1 MKKIFVFA
9 AALIFAGAVSMAQE
23 PVKKSQEPQ
32 KTEKTC
38 CSKDKKAEHKCS
50 GDCKNH
56 QKATTQKADKAC
68 CSKDKKTEAH
78 KCSGNCKNH
87 QKDATKKCSGDC
99 KNHQKE
105 LKK

>member
-50 GDCKNH
+50 G
-56 QKATTQKADKAC
+56 
-68 CSKDKKTEAH
+68 E
-78 KCSGNCKNH
+78 
-87 QKDATKKCSGDC
+87 
-99 KNHQKE
+99 
-105 LKK
+105 

>member
-1 MKKIFVFA
+1 MKKVFVFA

-38 CSKDKKAEHKCS
+38 CSKDKK
-50 GDCKNH
+50 
-56 QKATTQKADKAC
+56 
-68 CSKDKKTEAH
+68 TEAH
-78 KCSGNCKNH
+78 KCSGNCKDH

-99 KNHQKE
+99 KNHK
-105 LKK
+105 